1 MQDLYAVRLLIF
13 FISKS
18 EGINARTI
26 KTGLSSPLVIISSFI
41 ININIIIIISCILG
55 YTIDIIIRS

>member
-18 EGINARTI
+18 GGIVQDFYVVRLLIFFISKGEVINARSLCCEI
-26 KTGLSSPLVIISSFI
+26 VD
-41 ININIIIIISCILG
+41 IL
-55 YTIDIIIRS
+55 YQ